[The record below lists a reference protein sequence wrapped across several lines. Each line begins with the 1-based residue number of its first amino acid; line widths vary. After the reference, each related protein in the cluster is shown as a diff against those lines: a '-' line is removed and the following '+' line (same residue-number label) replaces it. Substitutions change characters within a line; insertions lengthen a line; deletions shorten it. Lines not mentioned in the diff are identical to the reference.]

1 MRRIA
6 GEENAT
12 VSPFIGDARMER
24 VNHAPFDLDGGKIN
38 VRRKQPPDAVV
49 ARELFGLLPGNC
61 MNSQRTRDPTAG
73 NRTVGRRGSQKK
85 VMLSTP

>member
-6 GEENAT
+6 GKENAT
-12 VSPFIGDARMER
+12 VSPFIGDARIER
-24 VNHAPFDLDGGKIN
+24 VNHAPFDWT
-38 VRRKQPPDAVV
+38 VERSTTRKQPPDAVV
-49 ARELFGLLPGNC
+49 AQSWSGFSPANC

-73 NRTVGRRGSQKK
+73 SRRVGRRGSQKN